1 MERQLGVHDNTVP
14 QREVRNMKRTPV
26 IYVYGVSDTGKT
38 RLVERLLLM
47 LIQKGRR
54 VGTVKM
60 SRSQQLDFDMEGKDT
75 QRHIKAGSMITA
87 ASSLSNAVVF
97 IPKRQDVHH
106 LIEMMSIT
114 GDLDLVIV
122 EGMGDDVPET
132 SPKVAVGEVKGRV
145 PGTIMELPDAE
156 GSLEGL
162 YHLVDRIMAKFEP
175 SGEADQVVLRVG
187 GDDVQIKGFVRD
199 YLEGTIRGAVGAL
212 KEAGDPLHDA
222 IEVSIPEHKGPV
234 EMAVQPPRSLDID

>member
-1 MERQLGVHDNTVP
+1 
-14 QREVRNMKRTPV
+14 MKRTPV
-26 IYVYGVSDTGKT
+26 IYIYGVSDTGKT

-60 SRSQQLDFDMEGKDT
+60 SRSEQLNYDLEGKDT

-87 ASSLSNAVVF
+87 ASSMSNAAVF
-97 IPKRQDVHH
+97 IPKPQDVHH

-132 SPKVAVGEVKGRV
+132 APKVAVGEVKGRV
-145 PGTIMELPDAE
+145 PGTIMELPDADGE
-156 GSLEGL
+156 LEGL
-162 YHLVDRIMAKFEP
+162 YHLIDRIMATSEKT
-175 SGEADQVVLRVG
+175 GEVDQVVLRVG

-212 KEAGDPLHDA
+212 KEAGDSQRDA
-222 IEVSIPEHKGPV
+222 IEITIPGHEEPLEGAV
-234 EMAVQPPRSLDID
+234 EPPRSFDID

>member
-1 MERQLGVHDNTVP
+1 
-14 QREVRNMKRTPV
+14 MKRTPI

-60 SRSQQLDFDMEGKDT
+60 SRSEQLHFDMEGKDT
-75 QRHIKAGSMITA
+75 HRHIKAGSMVTA
-87 ASSLSNAVVF
+87 ASSLSNAAVF

-122 EGMGDDVPET
+122 EGMGDDVPPT
-132 SPKVAVGEVKGRV
+132 APKVAVGEVKGRV
-145 PGTIMELPDAE
+145 PGTIMELPDSE
-156 GSLEGL
+156 GELEGL
-162 YHLVDRIMAKFEP
+162 YHLIDRIMATSEI
-175 SGEADQVVLRVG
+175 SGEKDQVVLRVG
-187 GDDVQIKGFVRD
+187 GDDVKIKGFVRD

-212 KEAGDPLHDA
+212 KEAGDSENDA
-222 IEVSIPEHKGPV
+222 IEISIPEHKAPEEG
-234 EMAVQPPRSLDID
+234 AGQTPRSFDID